1 MRQKVKRMI
10 SSSAANKEKSTA
22 EQRVTGNETH
32 GLRTAQNRLTFL
44 GIVMNLYKQFPP
56 SITVN
61 HSITSMEFTSRE
73 YVVVSSMYK
82 ET

>member
-32 GLRTAQNRLTFL
+32 GLRTAQNR
-44 GIVMNLYKQFPP
+44 
-56 SITVN
+56 
-61 HSITSMEFTSRE
+61 
-73 YVVVSSMYK
+73 
-82 ET
+82 